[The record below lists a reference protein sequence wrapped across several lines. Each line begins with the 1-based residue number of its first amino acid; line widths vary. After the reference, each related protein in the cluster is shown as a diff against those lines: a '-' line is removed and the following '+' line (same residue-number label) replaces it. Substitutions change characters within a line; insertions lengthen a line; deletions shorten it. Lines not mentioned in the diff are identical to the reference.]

1 MILYCPVIT
10 SLLYRHYYSVVV
22 IHLVTC
28 DALYFGYRE
37 ELRDRE
43 PVSVF
48 YWF

>member
-28 DALYFGYRE
+28 DALYLE

-43 PVSVF
+43 PVRAIINI
-48 YWF
+48 